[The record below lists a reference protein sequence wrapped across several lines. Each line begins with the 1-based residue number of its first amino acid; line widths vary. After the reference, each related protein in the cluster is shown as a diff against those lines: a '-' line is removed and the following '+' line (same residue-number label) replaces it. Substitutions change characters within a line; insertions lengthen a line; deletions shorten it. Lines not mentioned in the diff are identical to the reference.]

1 MNLQHVPCAYSDRPL
16 HITQLHKKK
25 LYSNRI
31 GWQTGVVNFL
41 CQVVNFEAVKHH
53 GSKKTRLLHAD
64 GSNTASAVHTHT
76 LSSMAPR
83 CCLLEFKNLI
93 D

>member
-1 MNLQHVPCAYSDRPL
+1 MNLQHVPCVYSDRPL

-53 GSKKTRLLHAD
+53 GSKKQDCCMRMPE
-64 GSNTASAVHTHT
+64 T
-76 LSSMAPR
+76 LRVQYTQWHRVVS
-83 CCLLEFKNLI
+83 CLLEFKNFI
-93 D
+93 DKLS